1 MSISTCQ
8 VLVTKRPA
16 QAVYATSAL
25 IKSLSLKPGRTVR
38 ISFGK
43 AEATVTLRRIQK
55 SGSKLYIPLNVKN
68 KLLLPF
74 SGTFKAKSTANGG
87 LRIGPLFGVM
97 TATNA
102 SSSSPFG
109 TRTSLIRQFV
119 TSGDQVGTCFAFSPR
134 HVNWANRSVIGY
146 FYSPGSGWYKRKV
159 PLPDV
164 VYNRMPSRKA
174 EKSANMESIKYRLT
188 QAGIS
193 LFNWNFF
200 EKWDVYRLLEGGE
213 AYKHVP
219 QSILNPSP
227 RQLKTMLDNHD
238 FVYLKPTGGSLGKGI
253 YRLTFKP
260 RKGYFVRYRLAGR
273 NRVLRFPKFS
283 GLARMIGVDKGRLRN
298 YVAQQGIRLLEI
310 DGCPID
316 FRFHLTKNGRGRW
329 TVAGIGCKKAGKG
342 SVTTHVRTGGQLM
355 TPGQALG
362 RLYSPARAQELLDKA
377 KTVSIQLA
385 EAIERQY
392 NHPIGELGFD
402 FGIDKDGRIWMF
414 EANAKP
420 GRSIYKHPALKNE
433 GRATLKLLF
442 DYCTYLSGFNGGD
455 A

>member
-16 QAVYATSAL
+16 RALYATSAL
-25 IKSLSLKPGRTVR
+25 IKSLSLKPGKTVR

-43 AEATVTLRRIQK
+43 AETTVTLRSVKK
-55 SGSKLYIPLNVKN
+55 SGSKLYVPLNIKN
-68 KLLLPF
+68 QLLLPHI
-74 SGTFKAKSTANGG
+74 GTFKVKSSNGS
-87 LRIGPLFGVM
+87 LRIGPLFGIM
-97 TATNA
+97 TTANPSAT
-102 SSSSPFG
+102 SPFG

-119 TSGDQVGTCFAFSPR
+119 ASGSQAGTCFAFAPK
-134 HVNWANRSVIGY
+134 NIDWATRSVTGY
-146 FYSPGSGWYKRKV
+146 FYSPGKGWYRRKA

-164 VYNRMPSRKA
+164 IYNRMPSRKT
-174 EKSANMESIKYRLT
+174 EKSANLVSLKYRLT
-188 QAGIS
+188 HAGIP
-193 LFNWNFF
+193 LFNWSFF
-200 EKWDVYRLLEGGE
+200 EKWDIYRLLEPAGE

-227 RQLKTMLDNHD
+227 RQLKGMLDNHD

-253 YRLTFKP
+253 YRLTYKP
-260 RKGYFVRYRLAGR
+260 HKGYFVRYRLSGR
-273 NRVLRFPKFS
+273 NRVLRFAKFS
-283 GLARMIGVDKGRLRN
+283 GLARMIGIDKGRLRN

-316 FRFHLTKNGRGRW
+316 FRFHLIKNIRGRW

-342 SVTTHVRTGGQLM
+342 SVTTHVRTGGQLL

-362 RLYSPARAQELLDKA
+362 RIYSASRAQDLLDKA
-377 KTVSIQLA
+377 KAVSIQLA
-385 EAIERQY
+385 EAIERESS
-392 NHPIGELGFD
+392 HPVGELGFD
-402 FGIDKDGRIWMF
+402 LGIDKDGRIWMF